1 LLPHGPDPAS
11 YLLRSWT
18 EGLLKLLVQPEDG
31 ALPLVNA
38 VRRARKSVDLMVF
51 RFDRADLRRALADA
65 VTRGVTV
72 RTLIAHTNSEGS
84 RRLRKLELDLLGAGV
99 TVSRTADDL
108 VRYHAKFIVIDRERA
123 FILGFN
129 YTSLDMLRSRSFGVE
144 VRNRRIVQE
153 LLTLFDADATRQPY
167 TPGLPDLLVSPLNA
181 RDGLAAFIRSA
192 RRQLLIYDPKLS
204 DPRMIRLLLDRVRAG
219 VDVRVLGHVAKA
231 GASITS
237 ARLSGRR
244 LHVRT
249 MIADSRRAFV
259 GSQSLKRLEL
269 DRRRE
274 VGLVIRDRKVVSQLE
289 TVFAEDWSRSA
300 KAAASEPAAPDQ
312 VAIVSEVRELVGA

>member
-1 LLPHGPDPAS
+1 
-11 YLLRSWT
+11 
-18 EGLLKLLVQPEDG
+18 LKLLVQPEDG

-153 LLTLFDADATRQPY
+153 LLTLFEADATRQPY
-167 TPGLPDLLVSPLNA
+167 TPSLPDLLVSPLNA
-181 RDGLAAFIRSA
+181 RDRLAEFIRSA

-249 MIADSRRAFV
+249 LIADSRRAFV

-289 TVFAEDWSRSA
+289 TLFAEDWSRSS

-312 VAIVSEVRELVGA
+312 VAIVSEVRDLVGA